1 MAVYR
6 GVVKGNVVILSEPAD
21 LADGSIVEVRPVDP
35 ATDELDEQAREAAFS
50 RYLLE
55 IGFISLIPTLA
66 PDPPGTDRTPVQVSG
81 RPLSEMIIE
90 ERR

>member
-1 MAVYR
+1 MSVYR
-6 GVVKGNVVILSEPAD
+6 GVVKGNVVLLTEPAE

-35 ATDELDEQAREAAFS
+35 ATNELDEQAREAAFEQH
-50 RYLLE
+50 LLAN
-55 IGFISLIPTLA
+55 GFISRISTLA